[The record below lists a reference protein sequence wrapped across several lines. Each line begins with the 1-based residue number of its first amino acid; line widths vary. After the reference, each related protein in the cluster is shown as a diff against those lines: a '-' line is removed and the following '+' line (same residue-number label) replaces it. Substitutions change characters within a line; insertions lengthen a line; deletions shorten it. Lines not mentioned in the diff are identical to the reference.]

1 MVTYSAKVS
10 YIKDGLVCE
19 DGATGIWTGSWPE
32 MAGSFEKDDNALI
45 RKKGKPR
52 PLLSHL

>member
-1 MVTYSAKVS
+1 MVTHPAKVS
-10 YIKDGLVCE
+10 CIKDGLVCE

-32 MAGSFEKDDNALI
+32 MAGSFGKDDNALI
-45 RKKGKPR
+45 RKKVKPR